1 MQEKVNIVDELTE
14 KNVKL
19 NQGEINALKKS
30 ILYLKFECEETSSL
44 IFSGSALINS
54 AFDKL
59 LINSD
64 SYEREVKFYSRENPD
79 AQDFIVEKIKK
90 QQAFNEGNEE
100 GNVIDNEYVRCCMH
114 PFEQGGKQ

>member
-1 MQEKVNIVDELTE
+1 MQEKVNTVDELTE

-19 NQGEINALKKS
+19 NQGEINALKKA

-44 IFSGSALINS
+44 IFSGSELINS

-64 SYEREVKFYSRENPD
+64 SYEREVKFYSRGNSD
-79 AQDFIVEKIKK
+79 AQDFIEKKIKREK
-90 QQAFNEGNEE
+90 DFNEGGSEE
-100 GNVIDNEYVRCCMH
+100 KIIDKEYVRCCIH
-114 PFEQGGKQ
+114 PFKQGEK

>member
-1 MQEKVNIVDELTE
+1 MLEKVNTVDELTE

-19 NQGEINALKKS
+19 NQGEINALKKA

-44 IFSGSALINS
+44 IFSGSELINS

-64 SYEREVKFYSRENPD
+64 SYEREVKFYSRENAD
-79 AQDFIVEKIKK
+79 AQDFIEKKIKREK
-90 QQAFNEGNEE
+90 DFNEGGSEE
-100 GNVIDNEYVRCCMH
+100 KLIDKEYVRCCMH
-114 PFEQGGKQ
+114 PFKQGEE